1 MHKTAFVL
9 LLVISNIARI
19 LSGGSND
26 VHKVETTAGFTCDG
40 GTPKRCHYPSSC
52 NCSKQELEEGDTSST
67 GRWYFD
73 SDKKTCNVST
83 KSLDG
88 CNKFDTKGNCK
99 WYCLRVLE

>member
-40 GTPKRCHYPSSC
+40 GTPKRCHYPSYFYGNNKC
-52 NCSKQELEEGDTSST
+52 TATQIMFGELNIELQSMAM
-67 GRWYFD
+67 
-73 SDKKTCNVST
+73 
-83 KSLDG
+83 LDRYYS
-88 CNKFDTKGNCK
+88 DTKQAARRR
-99 WYCLRVLE
+99 RV